1 MRIREKRKL
10 QREQKDQKEHRD
22 SAKAEY
28 KKGKVG
34 HGTPLYLKR
43 IWVAPAYPP

>member
-10 QREQKDQKEHRD
+10 QQREQKDHKEHKD

-28 KKGKVG
+28 KKGKVRHQHTHNTTCAG
-34 HGTPLYLKR
+34 RNLN
-43 IWVAPAYPP
+43 I